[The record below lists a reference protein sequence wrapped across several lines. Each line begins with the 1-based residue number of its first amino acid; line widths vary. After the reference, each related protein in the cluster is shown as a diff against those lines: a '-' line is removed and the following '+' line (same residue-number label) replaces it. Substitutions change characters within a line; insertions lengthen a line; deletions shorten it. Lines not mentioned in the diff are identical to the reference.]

1 MTPRY
6 GALAVGINLAKRERN
21 PSLGLATMIKGGLET
36 GQGMGASV
44 DILAL
49 AGRTASNWG

>member
-1 MTPRY
+1 MTPRH

-21 PSLGLATMIKGGLET
+21 PLLGLATMIKGGLET